1 MEKILNETHIKVYG
15 TDIEFTM
22 QGNPT
27 YPEIIRYAIQ
37 NDIPIKP
44 QPIFSTTRPPYPT
57 FWDQFTG
64 DNEVIR
70 NKTIIKKVIQAMEED
85 ILEGDFLDLVRMI
98 EMLLGYE
105 VPRQLI
111 LEYIGEEE

>member
-1 MEKILNETHIKVYG
+1 MKKIMNETHIKVYG
-15 TDIEFTM
+15 TNIEFTM

-44 QPIFSTTRPPYPT
+44 QPIFSITRPPYPT

-64 DNEVIR
+64 DKKMII
-70 NKTIIKKVIQAMEED
+70 NKTIVKKVIQAMEED

>member
-1 MEKILNETHIKVYG
+1 MEKIMNETHIKVYG
-15 TDIEFTM
+15 TDIEFTI

-27 YPEIIRYAIQ
+27 YPDILSFARQNKIRLP
-37 NDIPIKP
+37 D
-44 QPIFSTTRPPYPT
+44 QPIFSTTRPPNPT

-70 NKTIIKKVIQAMEED
+70 NKTIIKKMIQAIEED
-85 ILEGDFLDLVRMI
+85 VLDGEFLELARLI
-98 EMLLGYE
+98 EVLLGFE
-105 VPRQLI
+105 VPRQWI

>member
-44 QPIFSTTRPPYPT
+44 QPIFSITRPPNPT

-70 NKTIIKKVIQAMEED
+70 NKTIVKKMIQAIEED
-85 ILEGDFLDLVRMI
+85 VLDGEFLELARLI
-98 EMLLGYE
+98 EVLLGFE
-105 VPRQLI
+105 VPRQWI

>member
-1 MEKILNETHIKVYG
+1 MEKILNKTHIKVYG

-22 QGNPT
+22 QGDPT
-27 YPEIIRYAIQ
+27 YREIIRYAIQ

-44 QPIFSTTRPPYPT
+44 QPIFSITRPPDPT
-57 FWDQFTG
+57 YWDQFTG
-64 DNEVIR
+64 DSEVKR
-70 NKTIIKKVIQAMEED
+70 NQAIIKKMIQAIEED
-85 ILEGDFLDLVRMI
+85 VLDGEFLDLMRMI
-98 EMLLGYE
+98 EMLLGFE

>member
-1 MEKILNETHIKVYG
+1 MNKTHIKVYG

-22 QGNPT
+22 QGDPT
-27 YPEIIRYAIQ
+27 YREIVRYAIQ

-44 QPIFSTTRPPYPT
+44 QPIFSITRPPDPT
-57 FWDQFTG
+57 FWDKFTG

-70 NKTIIKKVIQAMEED
+70 NKAIIKKVIQAIEED
-85 ILEGDFLDLVRMI
+85 VLNGDVFDLVRVI
-98 EMLLGYE
+98 EMLLGFE

-111 LEYIGEEE
+111 LEYIGEENAKS